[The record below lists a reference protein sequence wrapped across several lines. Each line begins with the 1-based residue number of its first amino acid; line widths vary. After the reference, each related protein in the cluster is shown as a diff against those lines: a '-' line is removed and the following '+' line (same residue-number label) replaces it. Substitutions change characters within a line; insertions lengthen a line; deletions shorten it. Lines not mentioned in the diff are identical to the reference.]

1 MQIGGSQYASSL
13 VATQSQTSA
22 ANRAQRRKLGFQVA
36 EEDNGPK
43 LTKSQPE
50 PVKIGFG
57 SDSVKIP
64 SLAVATIKQNV
75 RQAEVLIPTL
85 EESQAR
91 VHERVQ
97 EDQRRLTEQ
106 KQEPPQT
113 LDFRAAQSSAANSA
127 RAYLSSINAAAG
139 EARFRTGV
147 GDEAQTNRLDVRIGD
162 TVIPLEKTESRPPID
177 LFA

>member
-22 ANRAQRRKLGFQVA
+22 ANRVQRRKIGFQA
-36 EEDNGPK
+36 PEDDKGPT
-43 LTKSQPE
+43 LTKSRPE

-64 SLAVATIKQNV
+64 SLTVATIKQNV

-85 EESQAR
+85 EESQTR
-91 VHERVQ
+91 VHERIQ
-97 EDQRRLTEQ
+97 KDERRLTER

-113 LDFRAAQSSAANSA
+113 LDLRSVQSSAANSA

-147 GDEAQTNRLDVRIGD
+147 GKETQTAGLDIRIGD